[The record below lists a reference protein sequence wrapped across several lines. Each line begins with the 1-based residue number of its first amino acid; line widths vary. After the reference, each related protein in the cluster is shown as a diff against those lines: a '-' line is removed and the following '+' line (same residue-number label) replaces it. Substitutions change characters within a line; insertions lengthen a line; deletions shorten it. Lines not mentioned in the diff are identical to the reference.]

1 MYLPSGGGGP
11 GNATERKE
19 DRMYVTESGAATLTL
34 NKSGKRGLV
43 PVAHMEDD
51 RNLSA
56 VDNGGRYGGADDD
69 VRRVLFN

>member
-1 MYLPSGGGGP
+1 
-11 GNATERKE
+11 
-19 DRMYVTESGAATLTL
+19 MYVTESGAATLTL

-56 VDNGGRYGGADDD
+56 VDNARYGNDDD
-69 VRRVLFN
+69 VSEICIKLKTF